1 MLGIIIFSVM
11 LAWWY
16 FFPLVLLDHHQ
27 HTLLKGRGCGT
38 AHAQMRCH
46 PETKSKVRSRANV
59 AAQPYMVR
67 IPTWSRFPSLNFPCR
82 GNCIKFPLSFLVLAD
97 SLAPDGAFLKHS
109 YQDFHSTTALQVNY
123 YSRQSTPESLSYR
136 LIISGR
142 LVIPSVVPL
151 KSSPSR
157 LFIAEYLVPPEHP
170 WHFRWS
176 PLGRDTI
183 NTGSGTRGPRF
194 LRAVLHCN
202 S

>member
-1 MLGIIIFSVM
+1 MIFLPSRF
-11 LAWWY
+11 ARSSS
-16 FFPLVLLDHHQ
+16 
-27 HTLLKGRGCGT
+27 T
-38 AHAQMRCH
+38 H
-46 PETKSKVRSRANV
+46 PSQRSRVWYGACADALPSRDQV
-59 AAQPYMVR
+59 ESAFKSECRSTAIHGQDT
-67 IPTWSRFPSLNFPCR
+67 TWSRFPSLNFPCR